1 MEKQKHLIGKVKLKS
16 DLSIVEVGEI
26 ISDKIL
32 GGIVLDGLEK
42 NIYDEVPAIFAQNG
56 LLGFSVILQGYS
68 GKRNDIGFWFELIPN
83 FSEGN
88 SEVEIINLSNYLT
101 ALFKSKITHE
111 EIIVIDEAI
120 S

>member
-1 MEKQKHLIGKVKLKS
+1 MEKHKHIIGKVNLKS

-26 ISDKIL
+26 ISDTIL

-42 NIYDEVPAIFAQNG
+42 NIYDEVPAIFAQKG
-56 LLGFSVILQGYS
+56 LLGLSVILQGYS
-68 GKRNDIGFWFELIPN
+68 GKKNDIGFWFELIPN

-88 SEVEIINLSNYLT
+88 SEAETINLSNYLT
-101 ALFKSKITHE
+101 ALFKSKIIKE